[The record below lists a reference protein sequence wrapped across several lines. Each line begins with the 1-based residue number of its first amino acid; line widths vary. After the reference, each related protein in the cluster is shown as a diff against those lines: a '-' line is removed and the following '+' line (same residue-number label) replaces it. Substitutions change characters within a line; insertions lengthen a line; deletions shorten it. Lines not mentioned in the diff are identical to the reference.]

1 MAKKLRV
8 GLLFGGRSAE
18 HEISIIS
25 ARNVADALDPDAFE
39 VVPIGIDREGK
50 WLTPASSYELLKS
63 ASSIQSVPSS
73 ESVALSPGSY
83 GELTKFAGGSVGAV
97 DVVFPILHGPFGE
110 DGTVQG
116 LLKLANVPF
125 VGCGVLASALAM
137 DKDVAKRLLR
147 DAGIPVARFVVM
159 RRGEKA
165 EYKKI
170 AADLGEVLF
179 VKPAN
184 LGSSVGI
191 AKVRSEKEFD
201 TALEDAF
208 RYDNKVLIEEYIQG
222 REIECAVLGSGDPEA
237 SVVGEVV
244 VNHDFYSY
252 EAKYLDEKGATLEIP
267 ANIPEKTA
275 AEVRALAVKAFR
287 TLECE
292 GMARVDLF
300 LTKEGALYVNE
311 LNTIPGFTN
320 ISMYPKLW
328 EATGI
333 PYKELIRRLIELAIE
348 RHEHDARLKTG
359 RT

>member
-125 VGCGVLASALAM
+125 V
-137 DKDVAKRLLR
+137 
-147 DAGIPVARFVVM
+147 
-159 RRGEKA
+159 
-165 EYKKI
+165 
-170 AADLGEVLF
+170 
-179 VKPAN
+179 
-184 LGSSVGI
+184 
-191 AKVRSEKEFD
+191 
-201 TALEDAF
+201 
-208 RYDNKVLIEEYIQG
+208 
-222 REIECAVLGSGDPEA
+222 
-237 SVVGEVV
+237 
-244 VNHDFYSY
+244 
-252 EAKYLDEKGATLEIP
+252 
-267 ANIPEKTA
+267 
-275 AEVRALAVKAFR
+275 
-287 TLECE
+287 
-292 GMARVDLF
+292 
-300 LTKEGALYVNE
+300 
-311 LNTIPGFTN
+311 
-320 ISMYPKLW
+320 
-328 EATGI
+328 
-333 PYKELIRRLIELAIE
+333 
-348 RHEHDARLKTG
+348 
-359 RT
+359 